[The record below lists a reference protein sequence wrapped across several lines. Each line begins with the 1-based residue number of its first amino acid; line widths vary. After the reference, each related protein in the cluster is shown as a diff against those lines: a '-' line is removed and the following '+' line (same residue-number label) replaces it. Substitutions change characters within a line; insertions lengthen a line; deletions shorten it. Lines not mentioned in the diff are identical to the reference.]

1 MTQPIISADSHVF
14 EPPDLWQSRVG
25 SEYRDRAPRVAAL
38 KDGGEAM
45 LFDDGS
51 RIPYVGFGSAGDRGR
66 TSAVMP
72 LDQVRSG
79 GWDPAARLRDMDA
92 DGIQAEVLYPSFG
105 MRLFNLQDAGL
116 QLACMRAY
124 NDWLAEYFSAAPER
138 LLGQALLPLD
148 VDAALG
154 ELERIGGRG
163 FRGVV
168 LSGHPAPEQDYGTD
182 RYERLWAALQDR
194 GLPAS
199 LHVFTGPH
207 EAERRYFLADYT
219 LATGLVQRSLVLLLF
234 SGVLERYPGLRIISA
249 ENDIG
254 WVAHLLS
261 RMDHAFVRKG
271 PRYPSVLRGDLLPS
285 ELFKR
290 QVRCT
295 FMDDRA
301 GILTREITGPDVL
314 MWASDYPHDDST
326 WPESQKVLERL
337 LTGVPEA
344 ERHRIV
350 YANAASLFG
359 LD

>member
-1 MTQPIISADSHVF
+1 
-14 EPPDLWQSRVG
+14 
-25 SEYRDRAPRVAAL
+25 
-38 KDGGEAM
+38 
-45 LFDDGS
+45 
-51 RIPYVGFGSAGDRGR
+51 
-66 TSAVMP
+66 
-72 LDQVRSG
+72 
-79 GWDPAARLRDMDA
+79 
-92 DGIQAEVLYPSFG
+92 
-105 MRLFNLQDAGL
+105 
-116 QLACMRAY
+116 
-124 NDWLAEYFSAAPER
+124 
-138 LLGQALLPLD
+138 
-148 VDAALG
+148 
-154 ELERIGGRG
+154 
-163 FRGVV
+163 
-168 LSGHPAPEQDYGTD
+168 
-182 RYERLWAALQDR
+182 
-194 GLPAS
+194 
-199 LHVFTGPH
+199 
-207 EAERRYFLADYT
+207 
-219 LATGLVQRSLVLLLF
+219 VLLIF

-254 WVAHLLS
+254 WVAHLLA

-290 QVRCT
+290 QIRCT

-359 LD
+359 LN